1 MGKNWRTKYLSL
13 AHIIL
18 SLIKAN
24 ELYPTGT
31 SSPYKFAGG
40 GGGCG
45 GWCGDIMD
53 GVYNNKVS

>member
-31 SSPYKFAGG
+31 SSPYKFEGG
-40 GGGCG
+40 GGEG
-45 GWCGDIMD
+45 GTSWIQDPLGECIIIR
-53 GVYNNKVS
+53 